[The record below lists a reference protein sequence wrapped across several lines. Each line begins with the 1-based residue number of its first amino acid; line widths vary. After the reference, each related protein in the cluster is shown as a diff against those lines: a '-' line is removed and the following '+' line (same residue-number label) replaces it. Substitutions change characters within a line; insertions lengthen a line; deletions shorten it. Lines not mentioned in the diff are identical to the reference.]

1 MLTWRPRRC
10 LTHGRARYR
19 RPSVFWGC
27 GASPFLP
34 FLQGGGSGRAWRK
47 PTPGLL
53 TGFPHPTHPASH
65 RFLRNEEGRD
75 RSATWRHFRSTRGQ
89 RAWWLDRV
97 RRDRRVRPHRS
108 VRGKMRGMVPDPRC
122 GVAKFAADGPG
133 RLSTSVSRAC
143 WTGPPP
149 SRSPRAA
156 TGHDRLARLS
166 RRSPSG
172 GAACG
177 FWIRAWSHASPL
189 FKQPDARAARYYHR
203 AFSRV
208 GWTIPFPITRKAT
221 HVRSN
226 ACCGH

>member
-1 MLTWRPRRC
+1 MPLKRAEQRLKARLIFSRSADRMGINGLADRPKRRK
-10 LTHGRARYR
+10 
-19 RPSVFWGC
+19 RPSTLFC
-27 GASPFLP
+27 SPLRSSASPSDRNQREYIYQP
-34 FLQGGGSGRAWRK
+34 GSW
-47 PTPGLL
+47 
-53 TGFPHPTHPASH
+53 
-65 RFLRNEEGRD
+65 D
-75 RSATWRHFRSTRGQ
+75 RSTTWSQFRSTRRQ
-89 RAWWLDRV
+89 RGWWLDGV

-108 VRGKMRGMVPDPRC
+108 ARCKMRGVVPDPRC

-156 TGHDRLARLS
+156 TGHDRLARSS

-189 FKQPDARAARYYHR
+189 FKQPAA
-203 AFSRV
+203 
-208 GWTIPFPITRKAT
+208 
-221 HVRSN
+221 
-226 ACCGH
+226 